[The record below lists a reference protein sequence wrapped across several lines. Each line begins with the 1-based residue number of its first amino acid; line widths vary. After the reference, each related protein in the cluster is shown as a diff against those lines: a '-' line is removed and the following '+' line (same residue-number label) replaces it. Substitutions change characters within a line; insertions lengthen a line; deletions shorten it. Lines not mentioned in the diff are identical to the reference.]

1 MGMERRMMSK
11 DVRKPNALSWM
22 TVPMRLGRKWY
33 EKKRQVSEA
42 HAWLFGQ
49 WWSLSQRMTGK

>member
-11 DVRKPNALSWM
+11 DGKEAECTELDDR
-22 TVPMRLGRKWY
+22 VPMRLGRKWC

-42 HAWLFGQ
+42 HA
-49 WWSLSQRMTGK
+49 